1 MALKEPTSNELIPI
15 LLTKFDEYTNKI
27 KDRIKIDSMFSEFN
41 EKTRSEFSKFIKMSQ
56 LRYKGIKSGSSLENM
71 LEKQKPKYNQLSKKI
86 LDDIFYNTNDIDDEN
101 KKLLKKPSKKENQD
115 IADLRREIIFKTKK

>member
-15 LLTKFDEYTNKI
+15 LLDKFDEYTNKI
-27 KDRIKIDSMFSEFN
+27 KDRIKIDSIFSEFN

-56 LRYKGIKSGSSLENM
+56 LRYKGIKSGNSLENM

-86 LDDIFYNTNDIDDEN
+86 LDDIFYNTNDI
-101 KKLLKKPSKKENQD
+101 
-115 IADLRREIIFKTKK
+115 

>member
-1 MALKEPTSNELIPI
+1 
-15 LLTKFDEYTNKI
+15 
-27 KDRIKIDSMFSEFN
+27 
-41 EKTRSEFSKFIKMSQ
+41 MSQ

-101 KKLLKKPSKKENQD
+101 KKLLKKPSKKENQAL
-115 IADLRREIIFKTKK
+115 ADLRREIIFKTKDFTKNEIRNRERLEKIVMKKRLEIKQR